1 MTAVGREAGDDTR
14 RHLTHIARGGA
25 LGLVG
30 AGVSAV
36 AGFVVV
42 LVVTNAYSANTA
54 GLFFTATSL
63 FLLLLAVSTMG
74 TETGLVRFLLR
85 YEAQDRHA
93 DIPPTLYTAF
103 RTTLATST
111 LAGLAVIVFAEP
123 LADLVGLDDPE
134 ATMSLRV
141 LGLMLPFAAWN
152 TLAMGGTQAFGRMRT
167 TVVVDRFA
175 RSTAQLV
182 LVLLVAL
189 AGADLLGLTLAW
201 SVPYA
206 LAAVISSR
214 IFRMFLARRGTFE
227 HSGPTKSYRELRRE
241 FWRFTWPRSITRV
254 SQMAIQ
260 RVDIILIAVLRSPM
274 EAAIYTAATR
284 FVALGQFGTQAIQ
297 QVVQPKFTALLA
309 QNKTESLKDV
319 YQISAAWSMA
329 LAWPLYVVVGSAPL
343 AYLAI
348 FGPEYADEGVAV
360 VVLMTLAM
368 LFGVATGPADTLL
381 LMSGRSAL
389 SLINSLTALAL
400 DIILCLVLIPQ
411 MGITGAALAWA
422 VAVSIRCTLSVIQ
435 TRLTMGIVSFG
446 PAALAVAAANIVC
459 FAVPLLILG
468 QLVDVG
474 PITLLLALIVC
485 VPAYALALWL
495 ARRRL
500 MLTVLRGLLRRE
512 PTPAAQADAAESD
525 ADG

>member
-1 MTAVGREAGDDTR
+1 MTEVGRESGGDTR

-25 LGLVG
+25 LGLFG

-36 AGFVVV
+36 AGFVLV
-42 LVVTNAYSANTA
+42 LFVTNLYSAHTA

-63 FLLLLAVSTMG
+63 FLLLLAVSTLG

-85 YEAQDRHA
+85 YEAQGRHG
-93 DIPPTLYTAF
+93 DIPSTLYTAF
-103 RTTLATST
+103 RTTLGCSVVV
-111 LAGLAVIVFAEP
+111 GLAVLVFAEP
-123 LADLVGLDDPE
+123 LADLIGLDGAGA
-134 ATMSLRV
+134 ATSLRV
-141 LGLMLPFAAWN
+141 LGVVLPFATWN
-152 TLAMGGTQAFGRMRT
+152 SLAMAGTRAFGRMRT
-167 TVVVDRFA
+167 TVVVDKIA
-175 RSTAQLV
+175 RSGAQPLF
-182 LVLLVAL
+182 VLLVAL

-201 SVPYA
+201 AVPYA
-206 LAAVISSR
+206 LAALVSSR
-214 IFRMFLARRGTFE
+214 VFRMFLAGRGTFNHAE
-227 HSGPTKSYRELRRE
+227 PTKSYRELRRE
-241 FWRFTWPRSITRV
+241 FWRFTWPRSITRI

-260 RVDIILIAVLRSPM
+260 RVDIILIAALRSPM

-309 QNKTESLKDV
+309 KEETDSLKDV

-329 LAWPLYVVVGSAPL
+329 LAWPMYVVVGSAPL

-348 FGPEYADEGVAV
+348 FGPEYAEEGVTV

-400 DIILCLVLIPQ
+400 DIALCFILIPR
-411 MGITGAALAWA
+411 MGITGAAVAWA
-422 VAVSIRCTLSVIQ
+422 VAVSIRCTLSVVQ
-435 TRLTMGIVSFG
+435 TRITMRIVSFG
-446 PAALAVAAANIVC
+446 PAALAVAAANLLC
-459 FAVPLLILG
+459 FALPLILLG
-468 QLVDVG
+468 RLVDVG
-474 PITLLLALIVC
+474 PGILALALLVC

-495 ARRRL
+495 ARHRL
-500 MLTVLRGLLRRE
+500 MLSVLRGLIRRG
-512 PTPAAQADAAESD
+512 PTPVAQEEVPDA
-525 ADG
+525 

>member
-1 MTAVGREAGDDTR
+1 M
-14 RHLTHIARGGA
+14 
-25 LGLVG
+25 
-30 AGVSAV
+30 

-42 LVVTNAYSANTA
+42 LVVTNAYSADTA

-74 TETGLVRFLLR
+74 TETGLIRFLLR
-85 YEAQDRHA
+85 YEAQDRHG

-111 LAGLAVIVFAEP
+111 LTGLAVIVFAEP

-134 ATMSLRV
+134 AATSLRV
-141 LGLMLPFAAWN
+141 LGLMLPFATWN
-152 TLAMGGTQAFGRMRT
+152 SLAM
-167 TVVVDRFA
+167 A
-175 RSTAQLV
+175 RHPGVRPDADHRRCGQVRSLHRA
-182 LVLLVAL
+182 
-189 AGADLLGLTLAW
+189 AGARPAGRAG
-201 SVPYA
+201 
-206 LAAVISSR
+206 
-214 IFRMFLARRGTFE
+214 RRGPARTDAGLVRALRRRRRHLVE
-227 HSGPTKSYRELRRE
+227 GVPEVPAPGGAPSSTPSRPRAIRELRRE

-297 QVVQPKFTALLA
+297 QVVQPRFTALLA
-309 QNKTESLKDV
+309 KNQTDSLKDV

-329 LAWPLYVVVGSAPL
+329 VAWPMYVVVGCAPL

-400 DIILCLVLIPQ
+400 DIILCVVLIPQ

-435 TRLTMGIVSFG
+435 TRVTMGIVSFG

-459 FAVPLLILG
+459 FAVPLLLLG
-468 QLVDVG
+468 QLVEVG
-474 PITLLLALIVC
+474 PITLGTGAHRLCAGLRAR
-485 VPAYALALWL
+485 AL
-495 ARRRL
+495 ARR
-500 MLTVLRGLLRRE
+500 
-512 PTPAAQADAAESD
+512 
-525 ADG
+525 DGG

>member
-1 MTAVGREAGDDTR
+1 
-14 RHLTHIARGGA
+14 
-25 LGLVG
+25 
-30 AGVSAV
+30 
-36 AGFVVV
+36 
-42 LVVTNAYSANTA
+42 
-54 GLFFTATSL
+54 
-63 FLLLLAVSTMG
+63 
-74 TETGLVRFLLR
+74 
-85 YEAQDRHA
+85 
-93 DIPPTLYTAF
+93 
-103 RTTLATST
+103 
-111 LAGLAVIVFAEP
+111 
-123 LADLVGLDDPE
+123 
-134 ATMSLRV
+134 
-141 LGLMLPFAAWN
+141 
-152 TLAMGGTQAFGRMRT
+152 
-167 TVVVDRFA
+167 
-175 RSTAQLV
+175 
-182 LVLLVAL
+182 
-189 AGADLLGLTLAW
+189 
-201 SVPYA
+201 
-206 LAAVISSR
+206 
-214 IFRMFLARRGTFE
+214 
-227 HSGPTKSYRELRRE
+227 
-241 FWRFTWPRSITRV
+241 
-254 SQMAIQ
+254 
-260 RVDIILIAVLRSPM
+260 M

-309 QNKTESLKDV
+309 KNETDSLKDV

-329 LAWPLYVVVGSAPL
+329 VAWPMYVVVGSAPL

-348 FGPEYADEGVAV
+348 FGPEYVDEGVAV

-435 TRLTMGIVSFG
+435 TRFTMGIVSFG

-459 FAVPLLILG
+459 FAVPLLLLG
-468 QLVDVG
+468 QAGRRRPDHPRCWRSSSVSRPTRSHSG
-474 PITLLLALIVC
+474 S
-485 VPAYALALWL
+485 

-525 ADG
+525 ADA